1 MTRDRNDTTMQLLI
15 AYAYD
20 RDPSDGRA
28 RAGVER
34 VEDHYRRLFPVPF
47 QRHGRD
53 AGRVGLHL
61 WDAAESPWT
70 WPSWQ
75 EDSDLSA
82 ATVYLPL
89 GYERVIGD
97 VEPARAALP
106 LARALAARPEAVA
119 EMTAPFAVATLE
131 PSRSRVAIQNDGLGL
146 GRLFELRFPGGW
158 VWTNRPAAAALFAGI
173 RPRADVAGWR
183 SFAASGWFMGDFSP
197 IEGVH
202 AVPAGSRIV
211 YDAAGAGRVA
221 SRVDALASWAA
232 NDGGDVLDPK
242 RIERIADGMR
252 GLARSL
258 GRMSSEVVASDLSGG
273 RDSRIV
279 VAALASA
286 GVPVRL
292 HTNGTESGEA
302 DVAERLVSLL
312 PEKQRPTEHKVN
324 RPAADGTGV
333 VNSVASEHAMLPN
346 ALAWHR
352 NQEGLR
358 PATYLPSLAPEGLT
372 FADYLGVGG
381 ASGEIAQGTYYP
393 SDFAEIDKLPPAE
406 RFDAFAQRLSA
417 SIIRKAGV
425 SAAARQSTEELIR
438 RSLAKA
444 AAVGVDDVKML
455 DYFYA
460 DERLRRWGTT
470 AERIGTIT
478 PLLLPEFVQA
488 SFDLTAD
495 QRRVNALHKAVTAA
509 LVPEWE
515 GEPYYQPPAD
525 LVKPA
530 FRPRLGSAPDRDLVS
545 AIVAAPEVWGDA
557 HEETAVLK
565 SWHLMLSGT
574 GGPRDEEL
582 IQRVI
587 WRAVYEDFL
596 AEAAGEPVPAREPVA
611 QGQLPSVAHTTSPVA
626 KARRLAARTLRKA
639 ADSADTR

>member
-1 MTRDRNDTTMQLLI
+1 MQVLI
-15 AYAYD
+15 AYAFD
-20 RDPSDGRA
+20 RDPS
-28 RAGVER
+28 AGEAAAGIER
-34 VEDHYRRLFPVPF
+34 VENHYRPLFPVAF
-47 QRHGRD
+47 RRSGKD

-61 WDAAESPWT
+61 WDAADSPWN
-70 WPSWQ
+70 WPSWA
-75 EDSDLSA
+75 EDDELSA
-82 ATVYLPL
+82 ATVYLPI

-97 VEPARAALP
+97 VAPEDAALP
-106 LARALAARPEAVA
+106 LARALAAKPGAVL
-119 EMTAPFAVATLE
+119 EMTAPFSVATLE
-131 PSRSRVAIQNDGLGL
+131 AGRSRVAVQADGLGL

-158 VWTNRPAAAALFAGI
+158 VWTNRPVAAALFAGI
-173 RPRADVAGWR
+173 RPKADVAGWR
-183 SFAASGWFMGDFSP
+183 SFAASGWFMGDDSP

-211 YDAAGAGRVA
+211 YDAESPGRIA
-221 SRVDALASWAA
+221 SRVDALGVWAA
-232 NDGGDVLDPK
+232 NRRGDALLPE
-242 RIERIADGMR
+242 RIEAIAEGMR

-258 GRMSSEVVASDLSGG
+258 SRMWPGVVASDLSGG

-286 GVPVRL
+286 GVPMRL
-292 HTNGTESGEA
+292 HTNGTEPGEA

-312 PEKQRPTEHKVN
+312 PEGMRPKEHQVN
-324 RPAADGTGV
+324 RPAATGTGV
-333 VNSVASEHAMLPN
+333 VNSVASENAMLPN

-358 PATYLPSLAPEGLT
+358 PATYLPTLAPAGLT
-372 FADYLGVGG
+372 FADYIAVGG

-393 SDFAEIDKLPPAE
+393 SDYADVGKLPRTA
-406 RFDAFAQRLSA
+406 RFEGFAQRLSA
-417 SIIRKAGV
+417 SVIRRAGV
-425 SAAARQSTEELIR
+425 SRAARQDTDELIR
-438 RSLAKA
+438 RSLAR
-444 AAVGVDDVKML
+444 AVASGVDDVKML

-488 SFDLTAD
+488 SFDLTSE
-495 QRRVNALHKAVTAA
+495 QRRADALHKAVTAA
-509 LVPEWE
+509 LMPQWAD
-515 GEPYYQPPAD
+515 EPYYQPPAD

-545 AIVAAPEVWGDA
+545 AIVADPSVWSDA
-557 HEETAVLK
+557 YEEPAVLK
-565 SWHLMLSGT
+565 SWHLLLSGG

-587 WRAVYEDFL
+587 WRTVYEDFL
-596 AEAAGEPVPAREPVA
+596 AEAAGESVPVRAPVA
-611 QGQLPSVAHTTSPVA
+611 PAQLPSAAKATSPVA

-639 ADSADTR
+639 ADSADTP